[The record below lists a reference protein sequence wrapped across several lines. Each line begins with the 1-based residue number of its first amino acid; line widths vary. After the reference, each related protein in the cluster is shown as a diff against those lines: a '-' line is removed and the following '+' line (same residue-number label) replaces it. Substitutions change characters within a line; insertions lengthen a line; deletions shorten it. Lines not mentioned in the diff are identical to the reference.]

1 MSAMTMSLSVVPEV
15 MNMNIHLYRH
25 ARRTDG
31 FTIVEVLISLLI
43 LSAGLM
49 GLAGLQVVGLQNTLG
64 GAQRTQAAFLAYDI
78 TDRMRTNTAAVTA
91 GSYNLA
97 APGTA
102 VMGGMGMGTA
112 VPNPIVLV
120 DCFGA
125 AANCSATQMAA
136 HDLGQWQTQLGA
148 YLNTGTG
155 AIATVDNG
163 TTTLV
168 TISIQWAD
176 AYTVDA
182 GNEIATFT
190 TELPR

>member
-1 MSAMTMSLSVVPEV
+1 
-15 MNMNIHLYRH
+15 MNIHLVRH
-25 ARRTDG
+25 ATRADG
-31 FTIVEVLISLLI
+31 FTIVEVLVSLLI
-43 LSAGLM
+43 LSVGLM
-49 GLAGLQVVGLQNTLG
+49 GLATLQVVGLQNTQG
-64 GAQRTQAAFLAYDI
+64 GAQRAQAAFLAYDI
-78 TDRMRTNTAAVTA
+78 TDRMRTNPAAVTA

-97 APGTA
+97 APVTGG
-102 VMGGMGMGTA
+102 MGGMGA
-112 VPNPIVLV
+112 PNPAPIVMV

-125 AANCSATQMAA
+125 AANCTSAQMAA

-148 YLNTGTG
+148 YLNAGTG

-176 AYTVDA
+176 AYTVNT

-190 TELPR
+190 AELPR

>member
-1 MSAMTMSLSVVPEV
+1 
-15 MNMNIHLYRH
+15 MNIHLVRH
-25 ARRTDG
+25 ATRADG
-31 FTIVEVLISLLI
+31 FTIVEVLVSLLI
-43 LSAGLM
+43 LSVGLM
-49 GLAGLQVVGLQNTLG
+49 GLATLQVVGLQNTQG
-64 GAQRTQAAFLAYDI
+64 GAQRAQAAFLAYDI
-78 TDRMRTNTAAVTA
+78 TDRMRTNPAAVTA

-97 APGTA
+97 AQVNNTA
-102 VMGGMGMGTA
+102 LQGMGGGMGPGPGT
-112 VPNPIVLV
+112 IVMV

-125 AANCSATQMAA
+125 AANCSATDMAA

-148 YLNTGTG
+148 YLNAGTG

-176 AYTVDA
+176 AYTVNT

-190 TELPR
+190 AELPR

>member
-1 MSAMTMSLSVVPEV
+1 
-15 MNMNIHLYRH
+15 MNIHLVRH

-31 FTIVEVLISLLI
+31 FTIVEVLVSLLI
-43 LSAGLM
+43 LSVGLT
-49 GLAGLQVVGLQNTLG
+49 GLATLQVVGLQNTQG
-64 GAQRTQAAFLAYDI
+64 GAQRAQAAFLAYDI
-78 TDRMRTNTAAVTA
+78 TDRMRTNPAAVTA

-97 APGTA
+97 APVTTG
-102 VMGGMGMGTA
+102 MGGMGGMGA
-112 VPNPIVLV
+112 PNPAPIVMV

-125 AANCSATQMAA
+125 AANCTSAQMAA

-148 YLNTGTG
+148 YLNAGTG

-176 AYTVDA
+176 AYTVDT

-190 TELPR
+190 AELPR

>member
-1 MSAMTMSLSVVPEV
+1 MSVMTMSLSVAPEV
-15 MNMNIHLYRH
+15 MNMNMYLYRH

-31 FTIVEVLISLLI
+31 FTVVEVLISLLI
-43 LSAGLM
+43 LSVGLM
-49 GLAGLQVVGLQNTLG
+49 GLATLQVVGLQNTHG
-64 GAQRTQAAFLAYDI
+64 GAQRAQAAFLAYDI

-97 APGTA
+97 AQGTA
-102 VMGGMGMGTA
+102 GTGGMGAA

-148 YLNTGTG
+148 YLNNGTG
-155 AIATVDNG
+155 AIATVDNI

-176 AYTVDA
+176 AYTVDT